1 MKLDVPTPRLNA
13 TITMH
18 VLLID
23 VILLLDVSTLLNA
36 VMITTLALKINV
48 ISQKDANTP
57 KLFVTIMMH
66 VQLTFANHLAV
77 AYINTM

>member
-13 TITMH
+13 TIMMH

-66 VQLTFANHLAV
+66 VQLTSANHLAV
-77 AYINTM
+77 AYINMM